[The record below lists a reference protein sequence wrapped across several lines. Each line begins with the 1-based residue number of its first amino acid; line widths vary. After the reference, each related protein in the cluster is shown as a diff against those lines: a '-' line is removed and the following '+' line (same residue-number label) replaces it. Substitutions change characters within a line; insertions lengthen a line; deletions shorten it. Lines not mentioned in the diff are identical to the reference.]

1 MPSSADNSLNSL
13 RSSPRPMIGYGNV
26 ETRIIEAEY
35 PAASSLASIT
45 SNEEA
50 GHLYL
55 SGHAS
60 NEQSREELSIPE
72 ICIETKNERYA
83 CFCVYKIR
91 RRICKQNSKNTEFSM
106 LSGYWYEKFFYPP

>member
-26 ETRIIEAEY
+26 ETRIIEADY
-35 PAASSLASIT
+35 PAANSLASIT

-72 ICIETKNERYA
+72 IRIETKNERYA
-83 CFCVYKIR
+83 CFCVSKSDVGFVNKIVKTLDFLCSLGIGMR
-91 RRICKQNSKNTEFSM
+91 SF
-106 LSGYWYEKFFYPP
+106 LPP

>member
-26 ETRIIEAEY
+26 ETRIIEEDY
-35 PAASSLASIT
+35 PVANSLASIT

-55 SGHAS
+55 SGRHTS
-60 NEQSREELSIPE
+60 TEQSREELNIPE
-72 ICIETKNERYA
+72 IHQETKKETYVR
-83 CFCVYKIR
+83 FCV
-91 RRICKQNSKNTEFSM
+91 
-106 LSGYWYEKFFYPP
+106 